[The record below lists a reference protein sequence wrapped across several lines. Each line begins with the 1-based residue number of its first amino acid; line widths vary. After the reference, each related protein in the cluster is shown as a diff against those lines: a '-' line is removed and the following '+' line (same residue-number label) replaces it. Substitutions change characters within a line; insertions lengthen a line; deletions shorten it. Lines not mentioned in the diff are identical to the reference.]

1 MKERMV
7 EVVIGDPYK
16 FSVILQTIPEWNI
29 DDTFCN
35 GILLFGVNGDI
46 YPSKILTATLT
57 SEIQPLKEKLTSLAT
72 DECLFS
78 MEKKEAFKKIYDI
91 TMPEDTNIENDY
103 RFDISPMSF
112 ADDGCFV
119 FAIRSGCRVR
129 ILASQLKYNIKE
141 SRHDFEDIYVNEAIL
156 ELYEIN
162 ELVSQL
168 KII

>member
-1 MKERMV
+1 MDGTWHWINPKITKERMV
-7 EVVIGDPYK
+7 EVVIGEPYK

-78 MEKKEAFKKIYDI
+78 MEKKE
-91 TMPEDTNIENDY
+91 
-103 RFDISPMSF
+103 
-112 ADDGCFV
+112 
-119 FAIRSGCRVR
+119 
-129 ILASQLKYNIKE
+129 SQ
-141 SRHDFEDIYVNEAIL
+141 HDFENIYVSEAIL

-168 KII
+168 KIN